1 MAQENIKQVFRSK
14 NRNQTRN
21 YFIEKTKQYQ
31 TNLASFVTGCITIS
45 DFAFLT
51 EIHISFFCYTIGLKI
66 CGITVGIKKHE
77 TIITKKRKHMIKFKF
92 KKC

>member
-1 MAQENIKQVFRSK
+1 M
-14 NRNQTRN
+14 
-21 YFIEKTKQYQ
+21 
-31 TNLASFVTGCITIS
+31 NLASVVTECITIS

-51 EIHISFFCYTIGLKI
+51 DIHISFSCYTIGLKN

-92 KKC
+92 KTS